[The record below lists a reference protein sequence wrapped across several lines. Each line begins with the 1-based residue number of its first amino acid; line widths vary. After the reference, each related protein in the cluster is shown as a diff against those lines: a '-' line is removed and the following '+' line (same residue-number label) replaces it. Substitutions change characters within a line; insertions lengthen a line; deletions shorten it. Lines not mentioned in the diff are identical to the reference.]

1 MDLSDSE
8 FGTGVGEDLSLDAA
22 DRAVVA
28 AIQGGLPLVAC
39 PYAAL
44 GAQLG
49 MDEGEV
55 MGRIRRLVSQGH
67 IKRLGVVVRHHEL
80 GYRANAM
87 VVWDIPD
94 ERVTAL
100 GACMG
105 RFEFVTLCYRRP
117 RRLPHWPYN
126 LFCMIH
132 GRDRASVL
140 ANVEEIVERCGL
152 HEIPRAVLFSRR
164 RFKQRGAVYYLGAE
178 RAGERRALVAR
189 G

>member
-1 MDLSDSE
+1 MDLKDGE
-8 FGTGVGEDLSLDAA
+8 FGAGVVEGLTLDAG

-28 AIQGGLPLVAC
+28 AIQGGLPLVPR

-55 MGRIRRLVSQGH
+55 MDRIRRLASRGY

-94 ERVTAL
+94 ERVAAL
-100 GACMG
+100 GPCMG

-126 LFCMIH
+126 MFCMIH

-140 ANVEEIVERCGL
+140 ANVDEIVGCCGL

-164 RFKQRGAVYYLGAE
+164 RFKQRGAVYYPGAE
-178 RAGERRALVAR
+178 RAGERRAAAVR